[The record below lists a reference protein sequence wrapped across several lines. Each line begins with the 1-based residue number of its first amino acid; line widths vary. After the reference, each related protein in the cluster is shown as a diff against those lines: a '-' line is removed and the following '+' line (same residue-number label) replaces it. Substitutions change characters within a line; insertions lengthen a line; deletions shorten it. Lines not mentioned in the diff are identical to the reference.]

1 MIDAEHNRTQT
12 ELIQKILSHLTPR
25 QKEIIYYKFIQELEY
40 DQICELMDLNYQSAR
55 NLLQRSL
62 KKIKEHITPEDME
75 SLILYFLLFAYRY

>member
-1 MIDAEHNRTQT
+1 M
-12 ELIQKILSHLTPR
+12 
-25 QKEIIYYKFIQELEY
+25 QELEY

-75 SLILYFLLFAYRY
+75 SLILYLLLFAYRY